1 MKRFLICLFS
11 FLFVGCSI
19 AGGAVL
25 LSNSSYSDNSGGGK
39 SSPDENDVTQNAPTN
54 SDLWTNGH
62 YATAFDNEGEAG
74 IDGSTEEKA
83 YKIRTAEQLALL
95 AYRINTSSTNST
107 YKSLYYVQTA
117 DIDLSAH
124 YWDAIGTSSYYFSGA
139 YDGGEYAISGLY
151 TKSGSGS
158 TYDYQGLFGYVRG
171 QSKID
176 KAIIKN
182 VGIIDSNIQGY
193 QYVGGVVGY
202 AYYSTVTNCYNTG
215 TVTGSGGDVGG
226 VVGYANSSTITN
238 CYNTGVITGS
248 GDRVGGVVG
257 YAYSSTVTNC
267 YNTGSVTG
275 IEDVGGVVGDVY
287 YNSTITNCYNTGN
300 ITGSGSRVGGVAGY
314 ALSSARVTNCY
325 NTGAIDGYSSVGGV
339 VGYAYDSQITN
350 CYNTGSVSG
359 SYEYVGGVVG
369 LANNPD
375 ITNNYYGGNCTLSY
389 GIGSSSS
396 NTGASKD
403 ENLIANAKSLSW
415 YEDSSKWD
423 DKYSWDFENVWQ
435 IDSNINNGYPYLTN
449 SFGDMFPNDIEHYW
463 TNEGNYADSFA
474 GGSGTESDPYKIA
487 TPKQLARLAYLI
499 NSSSTN
505 STYKSL
511 YYVQTA
517 NLDMSEYW
525 WESIGY
531 SSSYYF
537 SGHYDGGGYTI
548 SGLYTENGYSNQ
560 GLFGY
565 VRGQSSSTKATIK
578 NVGIID
584 SNIQGYEY
592 VGGVVGEAYYSTIT
606 NCYNTGNVT
615 GSDRFVGGV
624 VGYAYYSTITNC
636 YNTGKVT
643 GGNWVGGVAGDVRKD
658 STITN
663 CYNTGTVTGGGSD
676 VGGVA
681 GDVREDSTIT
691 NCYNTGTVTGSGG
704 DVGGVV
710 GSGNAANCYNTGN
723 VTGSGN
729 FVGGV
734 AGSGNAANC
743 YNTGNVTG
751 SGNFVGGVVGNY
763 HDRVINCYNTG
774 KVTGDNWVGGVVGE
788 AYYSSTTITNCY
800 NTGKV
805 TGDNRVGG
813 VVGEGSAV
821 NCYNTGSVTGSY
833 YVGGIVGYA
842 GYSTITNNYYGGN
855 CTLSYGIGDSSSN
868 TGASKDENLIANA
881 KSLSWYQDSSKWSS
895 RYPWDFVEVW
905 SLVPSANDGYPILQG
920 FSVNITYNSNYGEN
934 EVITEQVP
942 SGQEI
947 VIAGYDLF
955 TRVGYEIAHWN
966 TKPDGTGLNFYAG
979 DTYSEGAGLTL
990 YAIWEAGIYTV
1001 TLDANGGSGG
1011 TQEIWVKYGNGFYVN
1026 SSATGSPITSLTSLP
1041 TREGYTFNGFYTS
1054 ATSGTRLIDSTG
1066 KIVASNTFTTADFI
1080 LYAQWVANNPAKYDS
1095 EGGYWYI
1102 ENGKMPQ
1109 DKVTDSTLIS
1119 NINSSITVGT
1129 TYYFA
1134 GLSLQSKVYN
1144 GKEYCQYNNSW
1155 YEVMPIKWR
1164 LVYSSSQTSGYGT
1177 TTDTLAVLAEIVY
1190 IDAFSDSFLGA
1201 NAGYSSESVTEFKQN
1216 QIDGTYLLSETKSMP
1231 TFGSTSI
1238 NGTLTSVTENIFVA
1252 SSENISNFTTNAS
1265 GTEKLGSIK
1274 FSDLAK
1280 DFLLTNGK
1288 DTLYFT
1294 SDLGTNYNNLWCMNA
1309 NGDRVQYKTNNYLG
1323 IQFSIVVTEYACV

>member
-1 MKRFLICLFS
+1 MRKFLYCLLA
-11 FLFVGCSI
+11 FLVIGSA

-25 LSNSSYSDNSGGGK
+25 FSNLPYSDNRGGDFNTPQN
-39 SSPDENDVTQNAPTN
+39 SITASAPENT
-54 SDLWTNGH
+54 DLWTASGN
-62 YATAFDNEGEAG
+62 YASAFDNEGEAG
-74 IDGSTEEKA
+74 IDGTTEEKA
-83 YKIRTAEQLALL
+83 YEIRTAEQLALL

-107 YKSLYYVQTA
+107 YCSLYYVQTA

-124 YWDAIGTSSYYFSGA
+124 YWDAIGYSSSYYFSGT
-139 YDGGEYAISGLY
+139 YDGGNFTISGLY
-151 TKSGSGS
+151 TKSGSSS
-158 TYDYQGLFGYVRG
+158 TYSYQGLFGYVRG

-215 TVTGSGGDVGG
+215 SVTGSGYYVGG
-226 VVGYANSSTITN
+226 VVGYADSSTVTN
-238 CYNTGVITGS
+238 CYNTGNITGS
-248 GDRVGGVVG
+248 DYYVGGVVG
-257 YAYSSTVTNC
+257 HADSSTVTNC

-275 IEDVGGVVGDVY
+275 SDYYVGGVVGWGVSSIITNC
-287 YNSTITNCYNTGN
+287 YNTGTVTGGNYVGGVVGWVSSYVTITNCYNTGAVD
-300 ITGSGSRVGGVAGY
+300 GD
-314 ALSSARVTNCY
+314 SST
-325 NTGAIDGYSSVGGV
+325 GGV
-339 VGYAYDSQITN
+339 VGR
-350 CYNTGSVSG
+350 VS
-359 SYEYVGGVVG
+359 SST
-369 LANNPD
+369 

-389 GIGSSSS
+389 GIGDSSS

-474 GGSGTESDPYKIA
+474 GGSGTESDPYQIS

-525 WESIGY
+525 WESIGV
-531 SSSYYF
+531 SSYYF
-537 SGHYDGGGYTI
+537 SGHYDGGNFTI
-548 SGLYTENGYSNQ
+548 SGLYTEIAYSYQ

-565 VRGQSSSTKATIK
+565 VSGQSNTNKTTIK
-578 NVGIID
+578 NIGIID
-584 SNIQGYEY
+584 SNIQGYEH
-592 VGGVVGEAYYSTIT
+592 
-606 NCYNTGNVT
+606 
-615 GSDRFVGGV
+615 VGGV
-624 VGYAYYSTITNC
+624 VGYAYYSTVTNCYNTSAVLGSYRFVGGVVGDVYYNSTITNC
-636 YNTGKVT
+636 YNTGSID
-643 GGNWVGGVAGDVRKD
+643 GSYWVGGVAGDVRED

-681 GDVREDSTIT
+681 GTVREDSTIT
-691 NCYNTGTVTGSGG
+691 NCYNTGNVTGSGS

-710 GSGNAANCYNTGN
+710 
-723 VTGSGN
+723 
-729 FVGGV
+729 
-734 AGSGNAANC
+734 GSGNAANC

-821 NCYNTGSVTGSY
+821 NCYNTGTVTGSY

-979 DTYSEGAGLTL
+979 DTYSDVVGITL
-990 YAIWEAGIYTV
+990 YAVWEPAVYRIE
-1001 TLDANGGSGG
+1001 LNANGGSGG
-1011 TQEIWVKYGNGFYVN
+1011 LSAMYVKYGAGFYSN
-1026 SSATGSPITSLTSLP
+1026 SAATAGLSSLSDSNLP
-1041 TREGYTFNGFYTS
+1041 TRGGIHTTWFLHGEQHLVHLLNFGYHQLLRR
-1054 ATSGTRLIDSTG
+1054 AHRHLCRRVHHHLLHRSGDPLRA
-1066 KIVASNTFTTADFI
+1066 V
-1080 LYAQWVANNPAKYDS
+1080 
-1095 EGGYWYI
+1095 GG
-1102 ENGKMPQ
+1102 EQPG
-1109 DKVTDSTLIS
+1109 
-1119 NINSSITVGT
+1119 
-1129 TYYFA
+1129 
-1134 GLSLQSKVYN
+1134 
-1144 GKEYCQYNNSW
+1144 
-1155 YEVMPIKWR
+1155 
-1164 LVYSSSQTSGYGT
+1164 
-1177 TTDTLAVLAEIVY
+1177 VL
-1190 IDAFSDSFLGA
+1190 
-1201 NAGYSSESVTEFKQN
+1201 
-1216 QIDGTYLLSETKSMP
+1216 
-1231 TFGSTSI
+1231 
-1238 NGTLTSVTENIFVA
+1238 
-1252 SSENISNFTTNAS
+1252 
-1265 GTEKLGSIK
+1265 
-1274 FSDLAK
+1274 
-1280 DFLLTNGK
+1280 
-1288 DTLYFT
+1288 
-1294 SDLGTNYNNLWCMNA
+1294 
-1309 NGDRVQYKTNNYLG
+1309 
-1323 IQFSIVVTEYACV
+1323 